1 MTLRI
6 IFFLAGLAASI
17 SLNAEVK
24 LASVF
29 TSHMVLQRNA
39 KIPVWG
45 WAAKGEKI
53 IVQFNN
59 QTKQSTTDKTGKWMV
74 YLDKEQAGGPFT
86 LKVKG
91 KSNTVELND
100 ILVGEV
106 WICSGQS
113 NMEWPLS
120 ATINADKE
128 IVSANNNLI
137 RHIKVERTISV
148 EPQNDFKSNGWEVC
162 NQSTVPNFT
171 AVGYYFAKQLQ
182 KELNVPIGLINSSWG
197 GTIVETWISKSG
209 LQTHPEFAAIANQ
222 LPTSREQ
229 FEKEQI
235 LNIRKNVSSFQY
247 TDDKEVRTGWELPAY
262 DDSRWSNLMAPK
274 SWEEQGLAG
283 LDGTVWY
290 RKTIILTSEQAG
302 KDAVLWLG
310 KIDDCDVTF
319 VNGIKVDETCVYD
332 KVRRYVVPSKLL
344 KEGKNVIAVKVLDT
358 GGGGGFWGEAND
370 MKIETVA
377 GTFSLA
383 GEWKARVDVNS
394 SVTSVNPNSMPAL
407 LYNAMIHPLIPFAF
421 KGVIWYQG
429 ESNAERAQQYAAS
442 FPLMI
447 QDWRNKF
454 IQGDFPFYFVQ
465 LASFNANNQNQTT
478 GSAWAE
484 LRESQRLTLQFPK
497 TGMAVTSDIG
507 DAKDIHPRNKLDVGK
522 RLALLALKND
532 YGNNIVANGPLY
544 KSMTVKN
551 KQIIIEFEN
560 AGKGLVA
567 DGNKYGYLHGFM
579 IAGADQ
585 KFYWAKAWI
594 KNNKVIVW
602 SEEVEE
608 PVAVRYA
615 WTDDIG
621 EANLFNEDGLPAS
634 SFRTD
639 NWKLMTDGVK
649 YSFGK

>member
-1 MTLRI
+1 MKTIL
-6 IFFLAGLAASI
+6 FLFAFLPAA
-17 SLNAEVK
+17 LLKAEVK
-24 LASVF
+24 IASVF
-29 TSHMVLQRNA
+29 THHMVLQRNA
-39 KIPVWG
+39 PVPVWG

-53 IVQFNN
+53 TVQFNN
-59 QTKQSTTDKTGKWMV
+59 QTKQTTADKTGKWML
-74 YLDKEQAGGPFT
+74 YLDNEQAGGPFT

-120 ATINADKE
+120 ATINAEQE
-128 IVSANNNLI
+128 IASANNNLI

-162 NQSTVPNFT
+162 SPATAPNFT

-182 KELNVPIGLINSSWG
+182 KELNVPVGLINTSWG

-235 LNIRKNVSSFQY
+235 LNIKKNVSSFQY
-247 TDDKEVRTGWELPAY
+247 TDDKEVKTGWELPAY
-262 DDSRWSNLMAPK
+262 DDFRWSNLVAPK

-290 RKTIILTSEQAG
+290 RKTVTLTAEQTG
-302 KDAVLWLG
+302 KDVVLWLG

-319 VNGIKVDETCVYD
+319 VNGVKVDETCVYD
-332 KVRRYVVPSKLL
+332 KVRRYVIPAKLL

-358 GGGGGFWGEAND
+358 GGGGGFWGDAND
-370 MKIETVA
+370 MKLETTT
-377 GTFSLA
+377 GTVSLA
-383 GEWKARVDVNS
+383 GEWKARVDVHS

-454 IQGDFPFYFVQ
+454 KQGDFPFYFVQ

-484 LRESQRLTLQFPK
+484 LRESQRNTLQLAK
-497 TGMAVTSDIG
+497 TGMAVTTDIG

-532 YGNNIVANGPLY
+532 YGKNIVAGGPMY
-544 KSMTVKN
+544 KSMTVRN
-551 KQIIIEFEN
+551 KQIVIEFEN
-560 AGKGLVA
+560 TGKGLVA
-567 DGNKYGYLHGFM
+567 TGNKYGYLQGFM
-579 IAGADQ
+579 IAGANQ
-585 KFYWAKAWI
+585 KFYWAKAWVR
-594 KNNKVIVW
+594 NNKVIVW
-602 SEEVEE
+602 SDEVDE

-615 WTDDIG
+615 WTDDTS
-621 EANLFNEDGLPAS
+621 EANLFNAEGLPAS
-634 SFRTD
+634 PFRTD
-639 NWKLMTDGVK
+639 NWKLMTDGIK
-649 YSFGK
+649 YTFGK

>member
-1 MTLRI
+1 MKTIL
-6 IFFLAGLAASI
+6 FLFAFLSAA
-17 SLNAEVK
+17 LLKAEVK
-24 LASVF
+24 IASVF
-29 TSHMVLQRNA
+29 TNHMVLQRNA
-39 KIPVWG
+39 PVPVWG

-53 IVQFNN
+53 TVQFNN
-59 QTKQSTTDKTGKWMV
+59 QTKQTTADKTGKWML
-74 YLDKEQAGGPFT
+74 YLDNEQAGGPFT

-100 ILVGEV
+100 IFVGEV

-120 ATINADKE
+120 ATINAEQE
-128 IVSANNNLI
+128 IASANNNLI

-162 NQSTVPNFT
+162 SPATAPNFT

-182 KELNVPIGLINSSWG
+182 KELNVPVGLINTSWG

-235 LNIRKNVSSFQY
+235 LNIKKNVSSFQY
-247 TDDKEVRTGWELPAY
+247 TDDKEVKTGWELPAY
-262 DDSRWSNLMAPK
+262 DDSRWSNLVAPK

-290 RKTIILTSEQAG
+290 RKTVTLTAEQTG
-302 KDAVLWLG
+302 KDVVLWLG

-319 VNGIKVDETCVYD
+319 VNGVKVDETCVYD
-332 KVRRYVVPSKLL
+332 KVRRYVIPAKLL
-344 KEGKNVIAVKVLDT
+344 KEGTNVIAVKVLDT
-358 GGGGGFWGEAND
+358 GGGGGFWGDAND
-370 MKIETVA
+370 MKLETTA
-377 GTFSLA
+377 GTVSLA
-383 GEWKARVDVNS
+383 GEWKARVDVHS

-454 IQGDFPFYFVQ
+454 KQGDFPFYFVQ

-484 LRESQRLTLQFPK
+484 LRESQRNTLQLAK
-497 TGMAVTSDIG
+497 TGMAVTTDIG

-532 YGNNIVANGPLY
+532 YGKNIVAGGPMY
-544 KSMTVKN
+544 KSMTVRN
-551 KQIIIEFEN
+551 KQIVIEFEN
-560 AGKGLVA
+560 TGKGLVA
-567 DGNKYGYLHGFM
+567 TGNKYGYLQGFM
-579 IAGADQ
+579 IAGANQ
-585 KFYWAKAWI
+585 KFYWAKAWVR
-594 KNNKVIVW
+594 NNKVIVW
-602 SEEVEE
+602 SDEVDE

-615 WTDDIG
+615 WTDDTS
-621 EANLFNEDGLPAS
+621 EANLFNAEGLPAS
-634 SFRTD
+634 PFRTD
-639 NWKLMTDGVK
+639 SWKLMTEGIK
-649 YSFGK
+649 YEIGK